1 MGSITDPVHAG
12 RAQTVPPLTEA
23 RGPERPMDTPPARED
38 SYEAIER

>member
-12 RAQTVPPLTEA
+12 RDQTVPPLTEA
-23 RGPERPMDTPPARED
+23 RGPERPIDAPSERED